1 MCSVENEK
9 DWTTAGSSKSLQLF
23 DQGNDINEQ
32 QNNSGANLNT
42 REEVGEKF
50 KLGVRLLYQ

>member
-23 DQGNDINEQ
+23 DQGNDINE
-32 QNNSGANLNT
+32 
-42 REEVGEKF
+42 
-50 KLGVRLLYQ
+50 